1 MPDGDAAAPLGG
13 GRPGG
18 GGSVVVARRSVAR
31 GQEAAGLGEVVQ
43 GALQGHAR
51 HGEGGARRGALP
63 AGQKETLER
72 DPGGA
77 GDEAVTLGA
86 DGRDVC
92 AALGET
98 LGGPRGRWT
107 PRGGGKRGRRPTPPT
122 PSRTRVFSL
131 LTGCQI
137 RGKCIRIIYLQK
149 NKTIIEA
156 DTYIKKVDHWKTR
169 PFSPKSLEFLR

>member
-1 MPDGDAAAPLGG
+1 MPDWDAAAPLGG

-107 PRGGGKRGRRPTPPT
+107 PRGGGK
-122 PSRTRVFSL
+122 
-131 LTGCQI
+131 
-137 RGKCIRIIYLQK
+137 
-149 NKTIIEA
+149 
-156 DTYIKKVDHWKTR
+156 
-169 PFSPKSLEFLR
+169 